1 MASISTKL
9 TRLLS
14 LRTPVVSAPMAGASG
29 GALAARVS
37 QGGGLGFIAHGYQ
50 SLEKLRS
57 EVDTARSLLQLDSK
71 SPLPVGIGYLG
82 WQLEKPDTPAQELL
96 SVALENKVQAVW
108 LSFGADLQ
116 RWIKYIRDTEPKPG
130 ATKIFVQV
138 TSVEE
143 ALVAVH
149 DWKAD
154 VIVAQGI
161 EAGGHG
167 SSNAPPLFTLL
178 SEILAVIPEDGPPVL
193 GAGGLVNGGHVAS
206 LLALGASGAVLGTRF
221 LLSPES
227 LYSDSQRQALIAA
240 RAASSVRTMA
250 FDQARNT
257 LGWPGGVDGRGLRN
271 STVVDFENGVDI
283 GQLRRKYA
291 EGAKVDDLDR
301 IVVWAGTGV
310 GLMNKVQPA
319 KEIVQELYE
328 ECLTHLRA
336 AASLLEDDGLLT
348 LRC

>member
-1 MASISTKL
+1 M
-9 TRLLS
+9 
-14 LRTPVVSAPMAGASG
+14 
-29 GALAARVS
+29 
-37 QGGGLGFIAHGYQ
+37 
-50 SLEKLRS
+50 
-57 EVDTARSLLQLDSK
+57 DTARSLLQVNSH
-71 SPLPVGIGYLG
+71 SPLPIGIGYLG
-82 WQLEKPDTPAQELL
+82 WQLEKPNTPAHELL
-96 SVALENKVQAVW
+96 SVALDNNVQAVW
-108 LSFGADLQ
+108 LSFGAELQ
-116 RWIKYIRDTEPKPG
+116 RWIKFIRDAESKSG

-167 SSNAPPLFTLL
+167 SSTASSLLTLL
-178 SEILAVIPEDGPPVL
+178 SEILSAVPADGPPIL

-227 LYSDSQRQALIAA
+227 LYSDSQRQTLIAA
-240 RAASSVRTMA
+240 RTASSVRTIA

-257 LGWPGGVDGRGLRN
+257 LGWPSGIDGRGLRN

-283 GQLRRKYA
+283 SELRRNYA
-291 EGAKVDDLDR
+291 EGAKVDDPDR

-319 KEIVQELYE
+319 REIVEELHN

-336 AASLLEDDGLLT
+336 AAFLLE
-348 LRC
+348 